1 MILSVGQLITKSF
14 RDIGALKMNE
24 GPTASEVA
32 DAILD
37 LNILLDSL
45 SIDSLMVLG
54 SIMEDFPLVAG
65 QQTYTIGVGGD
76 FNTSKPSRID
86 NAFIQD
92 ALNNR
97 YPVAIT
103 DKTIYDTYEDALI
116 SSARPDEL
124 VYDPGPTQQ
133 TVQMGVIYMYPI
145 PDASGPYTL
154 YIGEQKPLIEFTNSI
169 DIVTFQ
175 PAYFMFLRYALD
187 ELLWPQYR
195 DDGKPFPPKLAG
207 LKSQAEGRITA
218 MNTRPSTA
226 IVEIGK
232 KGRGS
237 FDIFSGPYGGDYRG
251 V

>member
-1 MILSVGQLITKSF
+1 MILSVGQLITKCF
-14 RDIGALKMNE
+14 RDIGTMKMNE
-24 GPTASEVA
+24 SPTAFEVA
-32 DAILD
+32 DALID

-45 SIDSLMVLG
+45 STETLMVLG
-54 SIMEDFPLVAG
+54 SIMESFPLVAG
-65 QQTYTIGVGGD
+65 KQTYTIGIGGD

-92 ALNNR
+92 TLDNR
-97 YPVAIT
+97 YPVGIT
-103 DKTIYDTYEDALI
+103 DKAIYDTYEDALI
-116 SSARPDEL
+116 SSTRPDEL

-133 TVQMGVIYMYPI
+133 AVQMGVIYMYPI
-145 PDASGPYTL
+145 TDASGPYTL
-154 YIGEQKPLIEFTNSI
+154 YIGQQKPLIEFANAT

-175 PAYFMFLRYALD
+175 SAYFMFLRYSLD
-187 ELLWPQYR
+187 EMLWPQYR

-207 LKSQAEGRITA
+207 LKSKAEGRIVV
-218 MNTRPSTA
+218 MNTRPSIA

-237 FDIFSGPYGGDYRG
+237 YDIYSGPYSGGYNG